1 MRTVKDILKI
11 KGHDVKTIDRN
22 ETVYDAILLMD
33 TYHIGSLLV
42 TDEGELAGVVTER
55 DYACKVVIKGR
66 QSKTT
71 PIGDIMSDKIVVVN
85 PETTINECMAL
96 MTNKRIRHL
105 PVIDEGELVGVISI
119 GDVVKEVIEEKNFVI
134 EQLESYIHS

>member
-1 MRTVKDILKI
+1 MRTVKDILKT

-22 ETVYDAILLMD
+22 ETVYEGILPMD
-33 TYHIGSLLV
+33 TYHIGALLV
-42 TDEGELAGVVTER
+42 TEEGELAGVVTER